1 MLNKDE
7 LEKLYAQLIE
17 VRRHGDLSKLNE
29 AIQLVAMALGESIST
44 SDEWASES

>member
-29 AIQLVAMALGESIST
+29 AIQLVAMALGASIST
-44 SDEWASES
+44 SDEWASEN